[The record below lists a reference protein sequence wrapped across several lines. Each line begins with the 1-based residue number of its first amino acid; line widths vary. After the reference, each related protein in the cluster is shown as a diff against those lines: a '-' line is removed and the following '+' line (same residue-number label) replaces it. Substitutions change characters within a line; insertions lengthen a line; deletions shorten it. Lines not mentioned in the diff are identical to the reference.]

1 MIISESLIKDLKPCS
16 DRFINFCKHNPNFT
30 GSIEDFKKCN
40 NISQED
46 LSWVFSRI
54 LNYQQ
59 LLDELTSDITN
70 RIKGDDLITI
80 KEILEENSIPT
91 LIQKYSH
98 HANLP
103 SVLSKYLA
111 QICIIKWHYSDKT
124 VPIRDAYIAFYLKYK
139 LIDELSQN

>member
-16 DRFINFCKHNPNFT
+16 ARFVNFCKHNPNFT

-40 NISQED
+40 NISPED
-46 LSWVFSRI
+46 ISWVFSRI

-59 LLDELTSDITN
+59 LIIELTSDLIN
-70 RIKGDDLITI
+70 IVKGDDLNDI
-80 KEILEENSIPT
+80 KDILDDHSIDN
-91 LIQKYSH
+91 IIKKYSH
-98 HANLP
+98 HANRP
-103 SVLSKYLA
+103 NVLSQYLA

-124 VPIRDAYIAFYLKYK
+124 VPIRDASIAFYLKNK